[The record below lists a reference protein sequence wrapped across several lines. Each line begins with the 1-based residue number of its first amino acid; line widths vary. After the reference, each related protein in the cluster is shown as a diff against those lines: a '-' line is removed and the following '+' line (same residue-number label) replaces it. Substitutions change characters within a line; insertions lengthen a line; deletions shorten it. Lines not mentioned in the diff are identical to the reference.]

1 MKYKYSEKEYVEKRD
16 RYMVDMPGNSPVVMV
31 EAKGSIVKDI
41 DGKEYIDGMSLV
53 AGATGIGSSHPKVIE
68 AVKKQLDKMP
78 CITPGFV
85 NIPKVELAEKLARI
99 MPGNLSKFH
108 FFCGG
113 GESVEFAVK
122 SAIKSSKKREVI
134 GLYLGYHG
142 VSIANLSLGNPYHRK
157 GLPTVPGF
165 RQIQPAYCYRCYHGK
180 EYPGCNFEC
189 ARALEHMI
197 QEATYHDVAAFVM
210 EPMLGVGGHIIPPD
224 REYFKIIRE
233 ICAQYGVLLIFDEI
247 QNGFGRTGKMWA
259 ADYYE
264 VQPDI
269 MVIGKAMG
277 GGIPISGVAFRE
289 DFVQPS
295 EEEQEI
301 LSTFS
306 GNPIGCAAASAV
318 VDVVLE
324 EKLPEK
330 AAKMGAFMME
340 KVNEMK
346 ERHPL
351 IGDVRGAGLFIGVE
365 LVKDRESKEKAVEE
379 ALRVLEE
386 CLKRGAIFALSQK
399 GGVGN
404 VIKIKPPMNISK
416 DLASKSLDILDAS
429 LYEVEKSLNF

>member
-1 MKYKYSEKEYVEKRD
+1 MNYRYSEDEYIRKHN
-16 RYMVDMPGNSPVVMV
+16 RYMIRMPGSNPVVMV
-31 EAKGSIVKDI
+31 EAKGSIIKDI
-41 DGKEYIDGMSLV
+41 NGKKYIDAVSLV
-53 AGATGIGSSHPKVIE
+53 AGPAGTGSSHPKVIE

-78 CITPGFV
+78 CITPGFI
-85 NIPKVELAEKLARI
+85 NIPRVETAEKLAKI

-113 GESVEFAVK
+113 GEAVEFGIRN
-122 SAIKSSKKREVI
+122 AIKSSKKREVI

-142 VSIANLSLGNPYHRK
+142 VSIATLSLGHPFNRK

-165 RQIQPAYCYRCYHGK
+165 RQIPPAYCYRCFYGQ
-180 EYPGCNFEC
+180 EYPNCNFEC
-189 ARALEHMI
+189 AKGLESMI

-224 REYFKIIRE
+224 KEYFKIIRE
-233 ICAQYGVLLIFDEI
+233 ICDQYGVLLIFDEI
-247 QNGFGRTGKMWA
+247 QTGFGRTGKMWA

-269 MVIGKAMG
+269 MAIGKAMG
-277 GGIPISGVAFRE
+277 GGIPISGTVFRE
-289 DFVQPS
+289 DFIQPS
-295 EEEQEI
+295 EEDQEI

-330 AAKMGAFMME
+330 AAKMGVFMME
-340 KVNEMK
+340 RLKEMK
-346 ERHPL
+346 QKHPL
-351 IGDVRGAGLFIGVE
+351 IGEIRGAGLFIGVE
-365 LVKDRESKEKAVEE
+365 LVRDRKTKEKAPKE
-379 ALRVLEE
+379 ALRVVEE
-386 CLKRGAIFALSQK
+386 CQKRGALFFLSQ
-399 GGVGN
+399 GGGGN

-416 DLASKSLDILDAS
+416 DLASKALDILDES
-429 LYEVEKSLNF
+429 LYELEKSLGA